1 MPIRQREVEF
11 VLKCKG
17 YEILEDGSPYMS
29 LVTCRPADMDDV
41 LLVINQGNVEKLD
54 RALLEQIM
62 APERATINRAIEKPE
77 G

>member
-17 YEILEDGSPYMS
+17 YEITEDGSPYMS
-29 LVTCRPADMDDV
+29 VVTCRPTDRDDV
-41 LLVINQGNVEKLD
+41 LMVISQGNVEKLD

-62 APERATINRAIEKPE
+62 APERAALNKAIEKPE
-77 G
+77 E